1 MSNKKSDIQSDLT
14 RGRSLKK
21 KLEVTDEEAK
31 KVVKKVTVEEKPMK
45 QIRTTMDLPENIH
58 TAIKV
63 KAAQERLSL
72 KDYIVRLVKKDL
84 NIE

>member
-1 MSNKKSDIQSDLT
+1 MSNKKNDIKSDLT

-31 KVVKKVTVEEKPMK
+31 KVVRKVSVEEKPVK
-45 QIRTTMDLPENIH
+45 QVRTTMDLPENIH

-72 KDYIVRLVKKDL
+72 KDYIVTLVKKDL
-84 NIE
+84 GI